1 MKKTIEKLLNKFGY
15 IKDTTYKNQCRTITK
30 LSDQL
35 RKMEGEMTV
44 LDIKLK
50 SIKPQKKVKE
60 KLDMDKLSQW
70 SKTVRGRDKK
80 CVVCGSTE
88 KLEAHHLFSKNVYK
102 DIAYQVSNGI
112 SCCNFCHTKFH
123 QEYKD
128 QCTPDNFK
136 KFLILNGKDV
146 TLNSPVILWR
156 A

>member
-1 MKKTIEKLLNKFGY
+1 MIEKLLNKFGY

-30 LSDQL
+30 LSDEL

-50 SIKPQKKVKE
+50 SMKPQKKVKE
-60 KLDMDKLSQW
+60 ELDSEKLRKWAKRVKD
-70 SKTVRGRDKK
+70 RDKK
-80 CVVCGSTE
+80 CLVCDSTE
-88 KLEAHHLFSKNVYK
+88 NLTAHHLFSKNVYK
-102 DIAYQVSNGI
+102 DIALSHENGV
-112 SCCNFCHTKFH
+112 CLCKYHHDQFH

-128 QCTPDNFK
+128 QCTPTNFK